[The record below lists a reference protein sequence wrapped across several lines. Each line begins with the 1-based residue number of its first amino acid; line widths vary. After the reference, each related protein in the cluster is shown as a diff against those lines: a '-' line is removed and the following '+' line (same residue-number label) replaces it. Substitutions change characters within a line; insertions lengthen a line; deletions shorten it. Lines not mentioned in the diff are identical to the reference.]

1 MREFAAIILE
11 EGPYYIELLLN
22 DNGGRACRNPPKSLL
37 RNVINARNPPKSLL
51 RNPPTVRIQI

>member
-37 RNVINARNPPKSLL
+37 RNVINARGIPQTFIN
-51 RNPPTVRIQI
+51 QAEH